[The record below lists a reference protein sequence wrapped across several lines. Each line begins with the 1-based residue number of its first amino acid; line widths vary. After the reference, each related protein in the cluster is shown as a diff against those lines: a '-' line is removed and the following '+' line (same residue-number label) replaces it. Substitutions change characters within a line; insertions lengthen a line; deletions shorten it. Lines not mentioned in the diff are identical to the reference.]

1 MVTVRF
7 FAVLKKL
14 LDRES
19 MRVDLRGPTT
29 LKALLDRLEEDI
41 PSIRSV
47 IREGR
52 TLIAV
57 NQEIAQE
64 ETLVSD
70 GDEVAFLPP
79 FAGGQ
84 Q

>member
-1 MVTVRF
+1 MVTIRF

-14 LDRES
+14 LDRDS
-19 MRVDLRGPTT
+19 MHLQLTGPTT
-29 LKALLDRLEEDI
+29 LKTLIDRIESEI

-47 IREGR
+47 IKEAR

-57 NQEIAQE
+57 NQEIAQD
-64 ETLVSD
+64 ETVVSD

-84 Q
+84 H

>member
-1 MVTVRF
+1 MVTIRF

-14 LDRES
+14 LDRDS
-19 MRVDLRGPTT
+19 MHLQLTGSTT
-29 LKALLDRLEEDI
+29 LKTLIDRIESEI

-47 IREGR
+47 IKEGR

-57 NQEIAQE
+57 NQEIAQD
-64 ETLVSD
+64 ETVVSD

-84 Q
+84 H

>member
-14 LDRES
+14 LNRES
-19 MRVDLRGPTT
+19 MHVDLQGPTT
-29 LKALLDRLEEDI
+29 LKTLLDRLEEDI

-64 ETLVSD
+64 GTLVSD

-84 Q
+84 H

>member
-14 LDRES
+14 LERDS
-19 MRVDLRGPTT
+19 MHLELSGPIT
-29 LKALLDRLEEDI
+29 LKALLDRIESEI
-41 PSIRSV
+41 PAIRTV

-52 TLIAV
+52 TMIAV
-57 NQEIAQE
+57 NQEIAQD

-79 FAGGQ
+79 FAGGSH
-84 Q
+84 

>member
-1 MVTVRF
+1 MVTIRF

-14 LDRES
+14 LDRDS
-19 MRVDLRGPTT
+19 MHLQLTGPTT
-29 LKALLDRLEEDI
+29 LKTLIDRIESEI

-47 IREGR
+47 IKEGR

-57 NQEIAQE
+57 NQEIAQD
-64 ETLVSD
+64 ETVVSD

-84 Q
+84 H

>member
-14 LDRES
+14 LNRES
-19 MRVDLRGPTT
+19 MHVDLQGPTT
-29 LKALLDRLEEDI
+29 LKTLLDRLEEDI

-64 ETLVSD
+64 GTPVSD

-84 Q
+84 H

>member
-1 MVTVRF
+1 MHI
-7 FAVLKKL
+7 
-14 LDRES
+14 
-19 MRVDLRGPTT
+19 DLRGPTT

>member
-19 MRVDLRGPTT
+19 MRIDLHGPAT

-64 ETLVSD
+64 DTLVSD

-84 Q
+84 H

>member
-1 MVTVRF
+1 MVTIRF

-14 LDRES
+14 LDRDS
-19 MRVDLRGPTT
+19 MHLQLTGPTT
-29 LKALLDRLEEDI
+29 LKTLLDQIESEV

-47 IREGR
+47 IKEGR

-57 NQEIAQE
+57 NQEIAQD
-64 ETLVSD
+64 ETMVSD

-84 Q
+84 H

>member
-1 MVTVRF
+1 MVTIRF

-14 LDRES
+14 LDRDS
-19 MRVDLRGPTT
+19 MHFQLTGPTT
-29 LKALLDRLEEDI
+29 LKTLIDRIESEI

-47 IREGR
+47 IKEGR

-57 NQEIAQE
+57 NQEIAQD
-64 ETLVSD
+64 ETVVSD

-84 Q
+84 H

>member
-14 LDRES
+14 LDRDT
-19 MRVDLRGPTT
+19 MHITITGPTT
-29 LKALLDRLEEDI
+29 LKTLLDRMEEEI
-41 PSIRSV
+41 PSLRSTL
-47 IREGR
+47 REGR

-57 NQEIAQE
+57 NQEIAQD
-64 ETLVSD
+64 ETPITD

-79 FAGGQ
+79 FAGGSH
-84 Q
+84 

>member
-19 MRVDLRGPTT
+19 MHVDLRGPTT

-84 Q
+84 R

>member
-1 MVTVRF
+1 MVNIRF

-14 LDRES
+14 LGRDS
-19 MRVDLRGPTT
+19 MQIELQNSLT
-29 LKALLDRLEEDI
+29 LKDLIDRLEADI
-41 PSIRSV
+41 PSIRSI

-57 NQEIAQE
+57 NQEVATD
-64 ETLVSD
+64 ETVISN
-70 GDEVAFLPP
+70 GDEIAFLPP

-84 Q
+84 Y

>member
-1 MVTVRF
+1 MHLQLT
-7 FAVLKKL
+7 
-14 LDRES
+14 
-19 MRVDLRGPTT
+19 GPTT
-29 LKALLDRLEEDI
+29 LKTLIDRIESEI

-57 NQEIAQE
+57 NQEIAQD
-64 ETLVSD
+64 ETVVSD

-84 Q
+84 H

>member
-19 MRVDLRGPTT
+19 MRVDLHGPTT

-52 TLIAV
+52 ALIAV

-84 Q
+84 H

>member
-1 MVTVRF
+1 MSIFTNRPRS
-7 FAVLKKL
+7 K
-14 LDRES
+14 
-19 MRVDLRGPTT
+19 T
-29 LKALLDRLEEDI
+29 LIDRLEEDI

-57 NQEIAQE
+57 NQEIAQD

-84 Q
+84 R